1 MGAHAEARRAKAC
14 CIRGGGACVKD
25 WSQITRFVVIY
36 KNEGDCILARASAN
50 QSSEMHMFRTAMFM
64 FSVVFAL
71 SAVSRFASA
80 DIPPPG
86 DPAWIKFGIGAMLEV
101 AEPFPVLRNIAPE
114 GPAALA
120 KLKDGDAV
128 LAIDRAYT
136 KGFRTFDE
144 LRIMLEGQ
152 KDTSVRLVLL
162 RKHNYGE
169 TVLVVDLK
177 RTIRVSQ

>member
-1 MGAHAEARRAKAC
+1 MLHP
-14 CIRGGGACVKD
+14 RGGGACVKD
-25 WSQITRFVVIY
+25 KTQITRFAAVY
-36 KNEGDCILARASAN
+36 KKQGECNLAPATASP
-50 QSSEMHMFRTAMFM
+50 SSEMYMIR
-64 FSVVFAL
+64 SVMLMLGVFVAL
-71 SAVSRFASA
+71 SAMSRFASA

-86 DPAWIKFGIGAMLEV
+86 DPAWIKYSIGATLE
-101 AEPFPVLRNIAPE
+101 AGEPFPVLRNIVPE

-128 LAIDRAYT
+128 LAIGRAYT
-136 KGFRTFDE
+136 RGIRTLDE
-144 LRIMLEGQ
+144 LRIVLEGQ